1 MSPERILFERSR
13 GPLNLL
19 GAAIFLALTLVFGS
33 IYLRDS
39 LQSRVLQNQGTLA
52 AQRTTLETNRRD
64 LQNVVAHIEQ
74 FRTLKK
80 QGLIGRADREGW
92 VEQLVVSRERLGI
105 GSAVVYNLKP
115 AQAIVDSTVAD
126 PNASAPT
133 ASAAPLEPGAPQSH
147 DLDFELTG
155 VHEAELIA
163 FLNNFRDQVRG
174 RFRVQS
180 CRLGRPTPDG
190 LVAVCTLRF
199 FNLPDQEK
207 AK

>member
-39 LQSRVLQNQGTLA
+39 LRSRVLQNQGTLA
-52 AQRTTLETNRRD
+52 AQRTSLETKRQD
-64 LQNVVAHIEQ
+64 LQNVMAHIEQ

-92 VEQLVVSRERLGI
+92 VEQLVISRERLGI
-105 GSAVVYNLKP
+105 GNAVVYNLKP
-115 AQAIVDSTVAD
+115 AQGILDSTVAD
-126 PNASAPT
+126 PNASA
-133 ASAAPLEPGAPQSH
+133 ASAVALEPGASQSH
-147 DLDFELTG
+147 DLDFELAG
-155 VHEAELIA
+155 VHEGELIA
-163 FLNNFRDQVRG
+163 FLDDYRDQVRG

-180 CRLGRPTPDG
+180 CRMGRPTPDG
-190 LVAVCTLRF
+190 LVAACTLRF

>member
-1 MSPERILFERSR
+1 MSPERVLFDRSR

-19 GAAIFLALTLVFGS
+19 GAAIFLTLTLVFGS

-39 LQSRVLQNQGTLA
+39 LQSRVLQSQSTVA
-52 AQRTTLETNRRD
+52 AQRATLETKRQD
-64 LQNVVAHIEQ
+64 LQNVMANIDQ
-74 FRTLKK
+74 FRMLKK

-105 GSAVVYNLKP
+105 GTAVTYNLKP
-115 AQAIVDSTVAD
+115 AQAIPDSTLAD
-126 PNASAPT
+126 PNAST
-133 ASAAPLEPGAPQSH
+133 STTSAAPLEPGAPQSH

-155 VHEAELIA
+155 VHEGELIA
-163 FLNNFRDQVRG
+163 FLDSFRDQVRG
-174 RFRVQS
+174 RFRVQA
-180 CRLGRPTPDG
+180 CRLGKPTHEG
-190 LVAVCTLRF
+190 LVAACTLRF

>member
-1 MSPERILFERSR
+1 MSPERMLFERSR

-39 LQSRVLQNQGTLA
+39 LKARVLQNQEVHA
-52 AQRTTLETNRRD
+52 AQKATLETKHRD
-64 LQNVVAHIEQ
+64 LQNVMAHIEQ
-74 FRTLKK
+74 FRALKK

-92 VEQLVVSRERLGI
+92 VEQLVASRERLGI
-105 GSAVVYNLKP
+105 GNALVYNLKP
-115 AQAIVDSTVAD
+115 AQAILDSTVAD

-133 ASAAPLEPGAPQSH
+133 ASATSLEPGAPQSH
-147 DLDFELTG
+147 DLDFEISG
-155 VHEAELIA
+155 VHEGELIA
-163 FLNNFRDQVRG
+163 FLDSFRDQVRG

>member
-64 LQNVVAHIEQ
+64 LQNVMSHIEQ

-180 CRLGRPTPDG
+180 CRLGKPASDG
-190 LVAVCTLRF
+190 LTVACTLRF
-199 FNLPDQEK
+199 FNLPDQEP

>member
-52 AQRTTLETNRRD
+52 AQRTALETKRQD
-64 LQNVVAHIEQ
+64 LQNVMAHIEQ
-74 FRTLKK
+74 FRALTK

-92 VEQLVVSRERLGI
+92 VEQLVVSREHLGI
-105 GSAVVYNLKP
+105 GSAIIYNLKP
-115 AQAIVDSTVAD
+115 AQAVGDSTAVD
-126 PNASAPT
+126 PNASVPT
-133 ASAAPLEPGAPQSH
+133 SSGVPLEPGAPQSH

-155 VHEAELIA
+155 VHEGELIA
-163 FLNNFRDQVRG
+163 FLDSYRDQVRG

-180 CRLGRPTPDG
+180 CRLGKPAPDG
-190 LVAVCTLRF
+190 LVVACTLRF
-199 FNLPDQEK
+199 FNLPDQEPSK
-207 AK
+207 